1 MQNSKLSR
9 KTKVASLSPIM
20 VAAVTMI
27 ATEIFSTA
35 SQKWADSLGGVIGY
49 KLLILTCLFL
59 AAGMV
64 SMYILQSSRV
74 QIDGA
79 QPDAHNPVPPVS
91 QPSESEIR
99 KRRERL
105 LHNLAEDEKETLRL
119 FIEGNKK
126 CIRITYGYGSVAS
139 LMRNGILYVV
149 NQVSVH
155 GTLEYSISDWAWEE
169 LRDNPKYLK

>member
-20 VAAVTMI
+20 VAVVTI
-27 ATEIFSTA
+27 VAAEIFSTA
-35 SQKWADSLGGVIGY
+35 SQKWADSLGSFFGH
-49 KLLILTCLFL
+49 KMLILMCILL
-59 AAGMV
+59 AAGML
-64 SMYILQSSRV
+64 SMYILQSSRLPT
-74 QIDGA
+74 DDA
-79 QPDAHNPVPPVS
+79 QSDPQNPVLPES
-91 QPSESEIR
+91 QPSESDI
-99 KRRERL
+99 KERSEKIL
-105 LHNLAEDEKETLRL
+105 RNLAEDEKETLRL

-155 GTLEYSISDWAWEE
+155 GTIEYSISDWAWEY